1 MVDGGG
7 NDDSFT
13 VAAAGCVVGWCSRYD
28 RKVSS
33 NNCVVGVDMGHHD
46 AAKYKPMISLVE
58 EVDDNDDDDDD
69 DDWCCRMIC
78 CKDGNKSIGNCNRG
92 YFLSFIL
99 VARCFCFART
109 RCNCFSLRR
118 FFLLCLLLLWLLLPV
133 EGGFSRPDDD
143 DDEDKDCCSVKDFG
157 VQYERY

>member
-13 VAAAGCVVGWCSRYD
+13 VAAATASSTLFGCGVGWCSRYD

-46 AAKYKPMISLVE
+46 AAKYKPMISMVE
-58 EVDDNDDDDDD
+58 EVDEDDDNN

-99 VARCFCFART
+99 VARCCCCCCFART

-118 FFLLCLLLLWLLLPV
+118 FFLLCLLLL
-133 EGGFSRPDDD
+133 
-143 DDEDKDCCSVKDFG
+143 
-157 VQYERY
+157 